1 MYNFNKLCNLGAR
14 MVEAPPGVDP
24 EALLRAM
31 GKVESSSGRNN
42 VSRHEN
48 SYCRGGKY
56 FNRTLYRKF
65 GCDAHCSYGPWQIMY
80 ANVSQITAGEIS
92 PVEMHDPQVALIV
105 TVEWLNRKVIARGAD
120 TVSKIGDAWN
130 SGSHKDKIVPTKYI
144 AKLLRAYDESMVNLV
159 REAT

>member
-1 MYNFNKLCNLGAR
+1 MYNFYKLCSLGAR
-14 MVEAPPGVDP
+14 MVEAPSGIDT
-24 EALLRAM
+24 EALLRAL

-42 VSRHEN
+42 VTRHEN

-80 ANVSQITAGEIS
+80 ANVSQITSGEIS
-92 PVEMHDPQVALIV
+92 PMEMHDPQVALMV

-120 TVSKIGDAWN
+120 TVTKIADAWN
-130 SGSHKDKIVPTKYI
+130 SGSHRDNIVPIKYI
-144 AKLLRAYDESMVNLV
+144 AKLLRAYQESMVNLV
-159 REAT
+159 QEVT